1 MTKVQNLSRSFTS
14 IIFFLELK
22 SEYLCQ
28 IKVSL
33 VCMSLLKRLLRPSL
47 EFRRV
52 SLKTFKW
59 WAFLALFPMLASAE
73 TKEFKLENGLKIVV
87 QEDHRSPVVVS
98 QVWYR
103 AGSLDEVNGKTGVAH
118 VLEHMMFKGT
128 KEIKAGQFSRLVAA
142 AGGKENAFT
151 SQDYTTYFQQLEKS
165 QLPLSIKLEADRMV
179 NLNLTDEEF
188 AKEIK
193 VVMEERRWRTED
205 KPQSKVN
212 EQFKST
218 IYHVHPYSRPIVGWM
233 NDLEN
238 MTAEDAREWY
248 KKWYAPNNA
257 TLVVVGD
264 VKAEEVLKL
273 AKQYFG
279 PLKARSLPDRKPQ
292 VEPAQTGER
301 RVVVKAQAKLPYVLL
316 GFHVPPLNDADKDVD
331 PYALEILAGVLN
343 GNASARLNQNLVRQ
357 SQIAVDVDAGYDMI
371 QRGRETIFVL
381 DGTPSEGKTAAELE
395 AAILQEIEKI
405 KTSGITEEELLRVKA
420 QVIAA
425 DVYQRDSMF
434 YQAMQIGQL
443 ETTGFSWKIL
453 QSYPAKL
460 QAVTAEQVQAVAKK
474 YFVKDNMTVATLDP
488 QPITDTAPKGKPHVH

>member
-1 MTKVQNLSRSFTS
+1 MQMFKIRS
-14 IIFFLELK
+14 
-22 SEYLCQ
+22 
-28 IKVSL
+28 
-33 VCMSLLKRLLRPSL
+33 LRWG
-47 EFRRV
+47 V
-52 SLKTFKW
+52 
-59 WAFLALFPMLASAE
+59 LASLCFSSLAMSAE
-73 TKEFKLENGLKIVV
+73 VQEFKLDNGLKIVV
-87 QEDHRSPVVVS
+87 QEDHRAPVVVS

-103 AGSLDEVNGKTGVAH
+103 AGALDEVNGKTGVAH

-128 KEIKAGQFSRLVAA
+128 KAVPAGKFSRLIAA

-151 SQDYTTYFQQLEKS
+151 AQDQTTYFQQLEKS
-165 QLPLSIKLEADRMV
+165 NLPLSMKLEADRMA

-212 EQFKST
+212 EQFNST
-218 IYHVHPYSRPIVGWM
+218 IYHVHPYGRPVVGWM

-238 MTAEDAREWY
+238 MTAADAREWY
-248 KKWYAPNNA
+248 KTWYAPNNA

-264 VKAEEVLKL
+264 VNAQDVLKL

-279 PLKARSLPDRKPQ
+279 PLKSQALPSRKPQ
-292 VEPAQTGER
+292 VEPEQKGER
-301 RVVVKAQAKLPYVLL
+301 RVVVKAQAKLPYVLM
-316 GFHVPPLNDADKDVD
+316 GFHVPSLQDAEKDVE

-357 SQIAVDVDAGYDMI
+357 SQIAVDVDAAYDMV
-371 QRGRETIFVL
+371 QRGRQSIFVL
-381 DGTPSEGKTAAELE
+381 DATPSEGKSVAELE
-395 AAILQEIEKI
+395 AAILNEIEKI
-405 KTSGITEEELLRVKA
+405 KTGGVTEEELQRVKA

-434 YQAMQIGQL
+434 YQAMQIGNL
-443 ETTGFSWKIL
+443 ETAGFSWRIL
-453 QSYPAKL
+453 KGYPAKL

-474 YFVKDNMTVATLDP
+474 YFNKDNLTVATLDP
-488 QPITDTAPKGKPHVH
+488 QPIDPNDNTPKGKPHVH